1 MNKSSIL
8 LVTIL
13 LSQLSFC
20 QQKAN
25 YTVTENYDTTFHLFK
40 PGERIRISAAEGL
53 AHYRN
58 GKLVNQYKIIGEKK
72 KQQAIAPCE
81 FPPCPEFVREIFVYY
96 SEYWQRYISVVDLP
110 DRSWFRVTKTLFPL
124 DTVKTFRE
132 GDWITWYR
140 LKKLND

>member
-1 MNKSSIL
+1 MNKPSIF
-8 LVTIL
+8 LVMIL

-25 YTVTENYDTTFHLFK
+25 YTVTETYDTTFHLFK

-72 KQQAIAPCE
+72 KQQANAPCE

-96 SEYWQRYISVVDLP
+96 SEYWQRYMSVVDLP
-110 DRSWFRVTKTLFPL
+110 DRSWFRVTKTLFPV

-140 LKKLND
+140 LKKLNN